1 MLNPAFCASL
11 KKSLTVSK
19 EKSFRFLFK
28 SLILD
33 KISGAIVIISEFEFS
48 AWIILS
54 QMLDIN
60 NIIGCFLILIGVLFS
75 QLLPI
80 YQKNYR

>member
-54 QMLDIN
+54 ISLELAQSN
-60 NIIGCFLILIGVLFS
+60 SRFFFL
-75 QLLPI
+75 
-80 YQKNYR
+80 